1 MERVDA
7 GHPHVI
13 AWSGAPR
20 TPSPADATPADVA
33 APDPQALLEQERQRV
48 LESATREGHALGLK
62 QADEAIRA
70 AVAKAERQVEEAHAA
85 ERERLLAANRQ
96 MQELLRSLP
105 RVVAEADAGLE
116 AVAVEAAFA
125 SLLRLLGEAAS
136 QRSLVA
142 DTCRLALLEYR
153 QRPVVLRV
161 AVDDV
166 EAVADLADAEAVR
179 VVGDARL
186 AAGQCRLETHKGLYD
201 TSLEVRLEG
210 MKQAFLRALRA
221 EGAGR

>member
-7 GHPHVI
+7 GRRHVV
-13 AWSGAPR
+13 AWSGAPQ
-20 TPSPADATPADVA
+20 TPSPADATTVDAG

-48 LESATREGHALGLK
+48 LDSATREGHALGLK

-70 AVAKAERQVEEAHAA
+70 AVAKAERQVEELHAA
-85 ERERLLAANRQ
+85 DR
-96 MQELLRSLP
+96 ELLRSLP

-210 MKQAFLRALRA
+210 MKQAFLRGLRA